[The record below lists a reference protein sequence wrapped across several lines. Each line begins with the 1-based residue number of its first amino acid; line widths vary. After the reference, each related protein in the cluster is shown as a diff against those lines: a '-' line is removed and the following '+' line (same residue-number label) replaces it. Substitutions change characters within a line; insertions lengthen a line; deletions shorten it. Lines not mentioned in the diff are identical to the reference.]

1 MRGNP
6 QVRVIGDR
14 MSGTLVYELHRREE
28 GRLRSFFMRRLRNA
42 ADAADATQE
51 TFLRLLAASPTTPIE
66 QPNHYLYRT
75 AQSVAI
81 DQSRR
86 AISRSRVECP
96 ITDER
101 AILNIASDAPTPEK
115 EVIDRER
122 LAKFEAAL
130 MALPPRARAV
140 LLLSRK
146 EGWTFAA
153 IADHL
158 GVSTSTVYNEL
169 RMAMGHCMDAMA
181 RLDRD

>member
-1 MRGNP
+1 MVAPR
-6 QVRVIGDR
+6 VRVFGDG
-14 MSGTLVYELHRREE
+14 MVGTLVYELHRREE

-51 TFLRLLAASPTTPIE
+51 TFLRLIAASPSAPIE

-75 AQSVAI
+75 AHSVAI

-86 AISRSRVECP
+86 ATSRARVECP

-130 MALPPRARAV
+130 MTLPPRARTV

-153 IADHL
+153 IATHL

-169 RMAMGHCMDAMA
+169 RMAMGHCMDTMA